1 VLRVKLCNVIAI
13 LQRLNIDHVE
23 LGNRN
28 RRATMKVGF
37 IGLGAM
43 GCAMASNLVAAGHNV
58 TVWNRSEAATEKL
71 ASLGAKVVRTPD
83 RAAQGDVVHS
93 MLSNDQAV
101 REVFLENGLLD
112 AMDPG
117 TVHVN
122 HATISV
128 VLARQLA
135 EEHAK
140 RGIEYVAA
148 PVFGRPDV
156 AAAGKLNILVAGKP
170 AAIDKARPLLEV
182 MAAKLWP
189 MGDMPERANVV
200 KLAGNFMIV
209 TAIESMAEASVLAR
223 AYGVNAADF
232 IELMTSTLFASPVYQ
247 IYGKAIA
254 EQRFMPPGFTLPLGL
269 KDVMLAQDAG
279 FAERVSMPL
288 AGVLRDSLLEALA
301 DGAEGMDL
309 SALALVSAR
318 RANLD
323 GRNPS

>member
-1 VLRVKLCNVIAI
+1 
-13 LQRLNIDHVE
+13 
-23 LGNRN
+23 
-28 RRATMKVGF
+28 MKVGF

-43 GCAMASNLVAAGHNV
+43 GSAMASNLVAAARNV
-58 TVWNRSEAATEKL
+58 TVWNRSEAAAEKL
-71 ASLGAKVVRTPD
+71 VSLGAKAARTPD
-83 RAAQGDVVHS
+83 RAVQGDVLHS

-101 REVFLENGLLD
+101 RELFLESGLLD

-128 VLARQLA
+128 ALARQLA
-135 EEHAK
+135 EEHAR

-170 AAIDKARPLLEV
+170 AAIEKATPTLQV
-182 MAAKLWP
+182 MAGKLWP
-189 MGDMPERANVV
+189 MGEAPERANVV

-209 TAIESMAEASVLAR
+209 TAIESMAEASTLAR
-223 AYGVNAADF
+223 AYGVSATDF

-254 EQRFMPPGFTLPLGL
+254 EQRFTPPGFALPLGL

-279 FAERVSMPL
+279 HGERVPMPL
-288 AGVLRDSLLEALA
+288 AGVLRESLLEALA

-309 SALALVSAR
+309 AALAQVSAR

-323 GRNPS
+323 QRDKS

>member
-1 VLRVKLCNVIAI
+1 
-13 LQRLNIDHVE
+13 LQTLNIDHDE
-23 LGNRN
+23 LSACE
-28 RRATMKVGF
+28 RRIIMKVGF

-43 GCAMASNLVAAGHNV
+43 GTAMASNLVAAGHTV

-71 ASLGAKVVRTPD
+71 ASLGAKVARTPD
-83 RAAQGDVVHS
+83 RAVQGDVVHS

-101 REVFLENGLLD
+101 RETFLDSGLLD

-128 VLARQLA
+128 ALARQLA

-140 RGIEYVAA
+140 RGVEYVAA

-156 AAAGKLNILVAGKP
+156 AAAGKLNILVAGQP
-170 AAIDKARPLLEV
+170 AAIEKARPLLEV
-182 MAAKLWP
+182 MAGKLWP
-189 MGDMPERANVV
+189 MGEAPERANAV

-209 TAIESMAEASVLAR
+209 TAIESMAEASTLAQ
-223 AYGVNAADF
+223 AYGVSAADF
-232 IELMTSTLFASPVYQ
+232 IELITSTLFAAPVYQ

-254 EQRFMPPGFTLPLGL
+254 EQRFTPPGFALPLGL

-279 FAERVSMPL
+279 QAERVPMPL

-309 SALALVSAR
+309 SALARVSAR

-323 GRNPS
+323 QRNKS